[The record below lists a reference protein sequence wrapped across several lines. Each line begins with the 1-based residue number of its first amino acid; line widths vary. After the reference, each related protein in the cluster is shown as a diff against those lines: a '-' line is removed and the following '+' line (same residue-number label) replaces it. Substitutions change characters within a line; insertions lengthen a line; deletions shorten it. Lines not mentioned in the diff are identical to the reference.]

1 MSILQR
7 RARRGASAR
16 NLIAARVNSAEI
28 TDAVLQ
34 IISRLFKKN
43 WDQILIFSFVQYFFI
58 INGKQLTFQT
68 ISCPNGILKT
78 L

>member
-1 MSILQR
+1 MNNIHEAQWASY
-7 RARRGASAR
+7 RGGRCAAFSY

-43 WDQILIFSFVQYFFI
+43 WDQ
-58 INGKQLTFQT
+58 
-68 ISCPNGILKT
+68 P
-78 L
+78 